1 MAKFSPQEIE
11 NRKYFTDKLNYLTKL
26 NKKKQVDLHRDL
38 GIPKSTLTGYYKGT
52 SLPNPGN
59 LQKIADYF
67 NVVKSELDLRFR
79 DEEPPKPI
87 PITSTQTDEKII
99 NTVKQLTEPRKIKVL
114 TYAENELEEQ
124 NYIKEDTVVYS
135 YVAMYGSISAGTGHY
150 IYDNPIEQVRVQG
163 IPPQHDLA
171 LKVSGDSMLPLFE
184 DGEIVYIKKTPEVL
198 NGQIGAFILDG
209 EAYLKK
215 LYNQNGKIRLVSLN
229 KKYPDIE
236 IKEYRELTVVGKVI
250 L

>member
-1 MAKFSPQEIE
+1 MKLGQRIKKIRLENKMTMQNLADSAELSKGYISMLEKGKNPNNNKEIIPSLDTVQKIASAFNITLE
-11 NRKYFTDKLNYLTKL
+11 DLLNGVNDKIKL
-26 NKKKQVDLHRDL
+26 NK
-38 GIPKSTLTGYYKGT
+38 TEA
-52 SLPNPGN
+52 N
-59 LQKIADYF
+59 
-67 NVVKSELDLRFR
+67 E
-79 DEEPPKPI
+79 
-87 PITSTQTDEKII
+87 TDEKII
-99 NTVKQLTEPRKIKVL
+99 NTVKQLTEPRKVKVL

-124 NYIKEDTVVYS
+124 RYIKEDTVVYS

-150 IYDNPIEQVRVQG
+150 IYDNPVEQVRVQG
-163 IPPQHDLA
+163 IPPKHDLA

-229 KKYPDIE
+229 KKYSDIE
-236 IKEYRELTVVGKVI
+236 IKEYSDLNVVGKVI